1 MNGHIADVV
10 TSSMGKDT
18 AGQIQTIIQQ
28 SSETKNSILGAI
40 IGVVTLLVGATGVFA
55 QFQKS
60 LNLIWE
66 VEADESKSGIW
77 KLIKVRL
84 FSFGL
89 IISIAF
95 LLVISLLVTTALS
108 AFGDWLATRFSEGM
122 VVVLQII
129 NFIFSLAILS
139 ILFALMLK
147 IFPDAKIKW
156 KDVWIG
162 SILTAILFEIGKF
175 ALGLYFG
182 KASPATAYGAAGSII
197 LILLWVSYSSMIVFY
212 GAEFTR
218 TYTHVHSGKP
228 EPSET
233 AKEKPPCED
242 ERKTESYAGR

>member
-1 MNGHIADVV
+1 
-10 TSSMGKDT
+10 MGKDT

-28 SSETKNSILGAI
+28 SSETKSSIIGAI
-40 IGVVTLLVGATGVFA
+40 VGVVTLLVGATGVFA

-66 VEADESKSGIW
+66 VEADETKSGIW
-77 KLIKVRL
+77 QLVKVRL

-89 IISIAF
+89 IVSIAF
-95 LLVISLLVTTALS
+95 LLVISLLVSTALT
-108 AFGDWLATRFSEGM
+108 AFGDWLSARFSEGL
-122 VVVLQII
+122 VVVITI
-129 NFIFSLAILS
+129 MNFIFSIAILS
-139 ILFALMLK
+139 VLFALMLK

-156 KDVWIG
+156 KNVWVG

-218 TYTHVHSGKP
+218 VYTNDHSGMP

-233 AKEKPPCED
+233 AREKSPNE
-242 ERKTESYAGR
+242 EKVESMREGKH